1 MPSETTLQVAGN
13 LLCVR
18 QHRVGSGGFA
28 QPRRWDSFEPDL
40 GSDARPN
47 EGSSAA
53 GAPSA
58 AHGVSDGRL
67 KLFGCQDS
75 MQRRLECTWQTSCV
89 GEHSGDQLL
98 WRL

>member
-1 MPSETTLQVAGN
+1 MQLETTLQVAGN
-13 LLCVR
+13 LLCER
-18 QHRVGSGGFA
+18 QHRVASRGFA

-40 GSDARPN
+40 GSNACPN
-47 EGSSAA
+47 EGGSAA

-58 AHGVSDGRL
+58 AHSVSDGRL
-67 KLFGCQDS
+67 KLFGCQYS
-75 MQRRLECTWQTSCV
+75 MQRRLEGTWQTSCV